1 MTNPYKNLEKSIE
14 KTHKGTHL
22 NFNKARRSTLRQAGC
37 GLIMLMMRMCL
48 RASPEKILLW
58 DCNRSGEGRGEEQ
71 WHTARWLLPR
81 RPARP
86 QWNYKNGPPQ
96 CLDGLTTSTGILSHV
111 KSQSLKN
118 LAATARESNKPRHC
132 NGPTHSLSKNP
143 PGLQFWREEK
153 WNYEALSGYSLD
165 KPQFQII
172 LVLLLFQKF
181 PGAGIHTK
189 GIP

>member
-1 MTNPYKNLEKSIE
+1 MNFDNSIKHSKEIHVLILTNPCNNLDKSIE
-14 KTHKGTHL
+14 KTHKCTHL
-22 NFNKARRSTLRQAGC
+22 NSNKARRSTLRQAGC
-37 GLIMLMMRMCL
+37 GLMMLMMRICL

-118 LAATARESNKPRHC
+118 
-132 NGPTHSLSKNP
+132 SLRQPENQISQGIAMVQHTPYYPKIHRV
-143 PGLQFWREEK
+143 FSFEERRS
-153 WNYEALSGYSLD
+153 EITR
-165 KPQFQII
+165 P
-172 LVLLLFQKF
+172 
-181 PGAGIHTK
+181 
-189 GIP
+189 

>member
-1 MTNPYKNLEKSIE
+1 MNFDKSIKHFKEIHVLILTNPCINLEISIE
-14 KTHKGTHL
+14 KTHKCTHL
-22 NFNKARRSTLRQAGC
+22 NCNKARRSILRQAGC
-37 GLIMLMMRMCL
+37 GLVMLVMRIRL

-111 KSQSLKN
+111 KSKSLKN
-118 LAATARESNKPRHC
+118 
-132 NGPTHSLSKNP
+132 SLRQAKNQISQCIHP
-143 PGLQFWREEK
+143 KIHRVFSFEERRS
-153 WNYEALSGYSLD
+153 EITR
-165 KPQFQII
+165 P
-172 LVLLLFQKF
+172 
-181 PGAGIHTK
+181 
-189 GIP
+189 

>member
-1 MTNPYKNLEKSIE
+1 MSSTTVPNPANGSFPSRSCRLNA
-14 KTHKGTHL
+14 GCTHL
-22 NFNKARRSTLRQAGC
+22 NCNKARRSTLRQAGC
-37 GLIMLMMRMCL
+37 GLMMLMMKICL

-118 LAATARESNKPRHC
+118 
-132 NGPTHSLSKNP
+132 SLRQPENQISQGIAMVQHTPYYPKIHRV
-143 PGLQFWREEK
+143 FSFEERRS
-153 WNYEALSGYSLD
+153 EITR
-165 KPQFQII
+165 P
-172 LVLLLFQKF
+172 
-181 PGAGIHTK
+181 
-189 GIP
+189 